1 MCFFGYFKKSVKVH
15 VFLSEFFKNPKKIIE
30 AYQTFSKNREKV
42 YQWFITISKN
52 MGKLLIL
59 DLKRII
65 SSYFIVFYLQ

>member
-1 MCFFGYFKKSVKVH
+1 MHFYQNFSKIRKKC
-15 VFLSEFFKNPKKIIE
+15 IE

-42 YQWFITISKN
+42 YQYFQKY
-52 MGKLLIL
+52 GKTVLIL